1 MACPYIV
8 ELAVVQV
15 TPLALMTDHPC
26 KLVPVFKILL
36 IQAQVFLFVCLLWGG
51 GGGGGGEATIISIT
65 CKLNLVGTSGH
76 KSSACSTVISIILV
90 CTCGNSTA
98 CCLVTTPGSLLL
110 PPPLF
115 SKPVAPPPSNAPLEE
130 ACSACSQ
137 H

>member
-36 IQAQVFLFVCLLWGG
+36 IQAQVFLFVCCGG
-51 GGGGGGEATIISIT
+51 GGGGATIISIT

-76 KSSACSTVISIILV
+76 KSSACSTVISIITSLY
-90 CTCGNSTA
+90 
-98 CCLVTTPGSLLL
+98 LWKFHSLL
-110 PPPLF
+110 F
-115 SKPVAPPPSNAPLEE
+115 SYYTRKPVAPPSLRFVVYFGASSNRAEL
-130 ACSACSQ
+130 AISFKLLVLNY
-137 H
+137 